1 MIIKLANILRVLLK
15 DREAFLPLS
24 EELQFTD
31 DYLDIEV
38 VRFGDKLKVVKEIA
52 ENTLNIVVPGMLL
65 QPLIENSIKHGL
77 EPRISGG
84 TVTLRSRITDEGRLM
99 VEVEDDGV
107 GMAPEHDE
115 ASPTSGL
122 VRPGTGIGVRNVR
135 ERMQV
140 LYGDLATVEINSRP
154 GRGTK
159 VTLLMPVLDAGRGDL
174 GTDRRRGRPG
184 HQSPGGGRSASDDAV
199 VVVLVE
205 RNHA

>member
-1 MIIKLANILRVLLK
+1 VLLK
-15 DREAFLPLS
+15 DREAFLPLR

-38 VRFGDKLKVVKEIA
+38 VRFGNKLKVVKEIA
-52 ENTLNIVVPGMLL
+52 EDTLDIVVPGMLL

-107 GMAPEHDE
+107 GIGPERND
-115 ASPTSGL
+115 ASLVSGL

-135 ERMQV
+135 ERMEV
-140 LYGDLATVEINSRP
+140 LYGNLATVEINSRP

-159 VTLLMPVLDAGRGDL
+159 VTLLMPILDAGAEAWGPIGDTAGQAL
-174 GTDRRRGRPG
+174 S
-184 HQSPGGGRSASDDAV
+184 HLVQDAV
-199 VVVLVE
+199 
-205 RNHA
+205 RAMTRS